1 MADFHECTVQTP
13 NISNIHVNQLSDGSG
28 IEVPPAFYVYWW
40 PPQSPFNVM
49 TDTTSP
55 SDQVLDAFVSDIDG
69 QTIVPKGQNVEYQ
82 RGITS
87 AASMI
92 KSWFMLGFLINRGTA
107 EVPYIVETERNFDQ
121 LAQSHILQIA
131 AAAAAAANAAK
142 A

>member
-1 MADFHECTVQTP
+1 
-13 NISNIHVNQLSDGSG
+13 
-28 IEVPPAFYVYWW
+28 VYWW